1 MGATKATKPAADSAN
16 GLREYDLLGRRITS
30 IATPKSKILKAI
42 RATQTGEDTYW
53 GVSAHGMIPMFR
65 LCRQLVEAAHDPAR
79 ALHVCGDVL
88 ALIVRRMEE
97 GDRLRKG
104 DNG

>member
-1 MGATKATKPAADSAN
+1 MGATKATKPQPIQ
-16 GLREYDLLGRRITS
+16 L
-30 IATPKSKILKAI
+30 
-42 RATQTGEDTYW
+42 TG
-53 GVSAHGMIPMFR
+53 IPMFR